1 MIVHSKA
8 SFLAA
13 TTLLLLCLTSQGPQP
28 AQALL
33 VRDPTRNHQRT
44 KGNNR
49 SPCSTNNGSSP
60 VGKIAQQ
67 GSVHSDMR
75 LFMSPQTAAASL
87 AALPIKMTRAASF
100 MKQVAQVLHWQG
112 LSFFWGVGWFLVPL
126 MEQPYQNYVQDTNGE
141 DANNNNPTKSYK
153 NSKFRIVMDHISQA
167 SKIAFSVY
175 VVDALRMAVQ
185 ALGVTATNLPLPMD
199 KIPRAYLRVAYTFWG
214 VDRLAALKR
223 HYVAYKT
230 NSHPERLPAKLQLF
244 NRAVDVALY
253 SVGFFTVVAITK
265 TDLGAATKG
274 LVALGSFGTLAIS
287 LATQNVASQVV
298 SGLFLDLTNRLKK
311 GDKVRFGKDG
321 GNLKVER
328 MGWLHTVMRGP
339 DDVKV
344 NVPNKAL
351 VDKEVS
357 NLSRAKTSSV
367 KQQLKFQYGDVDK
380 LPDLM
385 ETIKEEIEASC
396 PTVITDGSRPFRAHF
411 ENFGSKLEVTVDA
424 HFHLEPA
431 THEYYDNR
439 QEVLLAIK
447 RATEKH
453 HVEFA

>member
-1 MIVHSKA
+1 MKVQYSNA
-8 SFLAA
+8 SFFA
-13 TTLLLLCLTSQGPQP
+13 TLLLLLCLASRGPQP

-33 VRDPTRNHQRT
+33 VRDPFRNRQGT
-44 KGNNR
+44 TSKNR
-49 SPCSTNNGSSP
+49 SPSANNNG
-60 VGKIAQQ
+60 VAKIAKQ

-75 LFMSPQTAAASL
+75 HFMSPKTAAATL
-87 AALPIKMTRAASF
+87 VALPTKTAQAARF
-100 MKQVAQVLHWQG
+100 VQQVAQVLHWQG
-112 LSFFWGVGWFLVPL
+112 LSFFFGIGWFLVPL
-126 MEQPYQNYVQDTNGE
+126 MEQPYQYVVNKDAE
-141 DANNNNPTKSYK
+141 DTKSYK
-153 NSKFRIVMDHISQA
+153 DSKVRIVVDHIAQA

-175 VVDALRMAVQ
+175 VVDALRIAVQ
-185 ALGVTATNLPLPMD
+185 ALGVTTTHWPLPLE
-199 KIPRAYLRVAYTFWG
+199 KIPRAYLRVAFTFWG

-223 HYVAYKT
+223 HYVAFRT
-230 NSHPERLPAKLQLF
+230 NSNPERLPSKVQLL

-253 SVGFFTVVAITK
+253 SGGFFAAVAITK
-265 TDLGAATKG
+265 TDLGAAAKG
-274 LVALGSFGTLAIS
+274 FVALGSFGTLAIS

-298 SGLFLDLTNRLKK
+298 SGLFLDLTNRLKR
-311 GDKVRFGKDG
+311 GDKVRFGKDS
-321 GNLKVER
+321 GNLRVEK

-367 KQQLKFQYGDVDK
+367 KQELKFKYSDIEK

-411 ENFGSKLEVTVDA
+411 DNFGSKLEVTVDA

-431 THEYYDNR
+431 SDEYYDNR

-453 HVEFA
+453 KVEFA